1 MKRQTR
7 IASAGFTLI
16 ETLIATA
23 MMVAILAALATVTAQ
38 WLPNWN
44 RGLARV
50 QQSDQLAL
58 GLERIISDI
67 AAAQYVPPN
76 GRTKLP
82 LFEGNELFVTFV
94 RTALGPNTLPGLE
107 VVRLAEMNDGSGLAM
122 VRLRSRFAPL
132 PDETPASQLRLGDPV
147 VLLRA
152 PFRVTFAYAGEDR
165 LWRNTWTDNVRL
177 PRAVR
182 IAVRDA
188 ISQQTLAV
196 STATPIRV
204 ALPAECGQL
213 KVQNETCK

>member
-1 MKRQTR
+1 MKRRART
-7 IASAGFTLI
+7 SNAGFTLI

-44 RGLARV
+44 RGFARV
-50 QQSDQLAL
+50 AQSDQLAL

-67 AAAQYVPPN
+67 SNARYVPPN

-82 LFEGNELFVTFV
+82 LFEGNELSVTFV
-94 RTALGPNTLPGLE
+94 RTALGPNAGPGLE
-107 VVRLAEMNDGSGLAM
+107 VVRLAEVNEGSGLAM
-122 VRLRSRFAPL
+122 VRLHSRFAPL

-152 PFRVTFAYAGEDR
+152 PFRVTFAYAGEDK
-165 LWRNTWTDNVRL
+165 LWRNTWTDNARL

-188 ISQQTLAV
+188 ITQQTLAV
-196 STATPIRV
+196 STATLIRV
-204 ALPAECGQL
+204 ALPAECGQI
-213 KVQNETCK
+213 KVPTEICK